1 MMAKMNMSLVVVVSA
16 CALSFISMSAFHI
29 PLMCEARPL
38 YTSADAYISDVLKP
52 HHESLVGGLGQLNS
66 SKGTFKGDFKGGLSP
81 LGVLHNNQI
90 NGKPLS
96 AGDAQSLVLNNV
108 TQVDYKHGWNYYK
121 VSVPQEAA
129 NKHMVVQVQ
138 GLVEEPHG
146 NLDLFIK
153 VGSVPDFDDFD
164 YADTGCQQ
172 DYKTFAGILVTGGN
186 YHEACTGTQGEYY
199 LGLYS
204 QVLIKGRAQIWPRI
218 I

>member
-1 MMAKMNMSLVVVVSA
+1 MMAMAKMNMSVVVVVSA
-16 CALSFISMSAFHI
+16 CALSFMSVFHI

-52 HHESLVGGLGQLNS
+52 HHESLVGGLGQLN
-66 SKGTFKGDFKGGLSP
+66 KGTFKGDFKGALSP
-81 LGVLHNNQI
+81 LGGIPNNQMD
-90 NGKPLS
+90 GKPLS
-96 AGDAQSLVLNNV
+96 AGDAQSLQLNNV

>member
-1 MMAKMNMSLVVVVSA
+1 MMAMAKMNMSVVVVVSA
-16 CALSFISMSAFHI
+16 CALSFMSAFHI

-52 HHESLVGGLGQLNS
+52 HHESLVGGLGQLN
-66 SKGTFKGDFKGGLSP
+66 KGTFKGDFKGALSP
-81 LGVLHNNQI
+81 LGGIPNNQMD
-90 NGKPLS
+90 GKPLS
-96 AGDAQSLVLNNV
+96 AGDAQSLQLNNV

>member
-1 MMAKMNMSLVVVVSA
+1 MMAMAKMNMSVVVVVSA
-16 CALSFISMSAFHI
+16 CALSFMSAFHI

-52 HHESLVGGLGQLNS
+52 HHESLVGGLGQLN
-66 SKGTFKGDFKGGLSP
+66 KGTFKGDFKGALSP
-81 LGVLHNNQI
+81 LGGIPNNHMD
-90 NGKPLS
+90 GKPLS
-96 AGDAQSLVLNNV
+96 AGDAQSLQLNNV

>member
-1 MMAKMNMSLVVVVSA
+1 MMAMAKMNMSVVVVVSA
-16 CALSFISMSAFHI
+16 CALSFMSVFHMI
-29 PLMCEARPL
+29 PPLMCEARPL

-52 HHESLVGGLGQLNS
+52 HHESLVGGLGQLN
-66 SKGTFKGDFKGGLSP
+66 KGTFKGDFKGALSP
-81 LGVLHNNQI
+81 LGGIPNNQMD
-90 NGKPLS
+90 GKPLS
-96 AGDAQSLVLNNV
+96 AGDAQSLQLNNV